1 MQETAAGR
9 RTLGAT
15 HLLEARLS
23 TAMPGLPPELREA
36 LSKNWK
42 LLLVGGIISVVLG
55 LIAIIIPP
63 LASVGITILV
73 GILLLVGAVGMVA
86 EAISRGTTGHR
97 IWSGILAVLY
107 VIAGVWLLINPIEGT
122 ITLTVVLIVFFLVIG
137 LFRLIAGIQGRGAG
151 VPNAGWM
158 IVNGVLSI
166 AIALLVLL
174 ELPSSA
180 AWAIGLLVGIQLLFD
195 GLMLITTAMAGKK
208 LAEGGG
214 GA

>member
-1 MQETAAGR
+1 
-9 RTLGAT
+9 
-15 HLLEARLS
+15 
-23 TAMPGLPPELREA
+23 MPGLPPELREA

-42 LLLVGGIISVVLG
+42 VLLIGGIVSVVLG
-55 LIAIIIPP
+55 LIAIIVPP

-73 GILLLVGAVGMVA
+73 GIILLVGAVGMVA

-97 IWSGILAVLY
+97 IWSAILAVLY
-107 VIAGVWLLINPIEGT
+107 VIAGVWLLINPVEGT

-137 LFRLIAGIQGRGAG
+137 LFRLIAGIQGRSGG

-158 IVNGVLSI
+158 IVNGILSI
-166 AIALLVLL
+166 AIAVLVLL
-174 ELPSSA
+174 DLPSSA

-195 GLMLITTAMAGKK
+195 GMMLITTAMAGKK